1 MTSIKCCVETGSVC
15 VCESG
20 RLSNDHTGSP
30 DVVRSWAQ
38 PSPAHCLD
46 QPHWFALV
54 VSPSA
59 SCLGYLISEH
69 SLKWFVL
76 PLAILLN

>member
-1 MTSIKCCVETGSVC
+1 MITQGYQMFRGPELG
-15 VCESG
+15 
-20 RLSNDHTGSP
+20 
-30 DVVRSWAQ
+30 
-38 PSPAHCLD
+38 PAHCLD

-54 VSPSA
+54 VSPRA

-69 SLKWFVL
+69 SLKCFVF